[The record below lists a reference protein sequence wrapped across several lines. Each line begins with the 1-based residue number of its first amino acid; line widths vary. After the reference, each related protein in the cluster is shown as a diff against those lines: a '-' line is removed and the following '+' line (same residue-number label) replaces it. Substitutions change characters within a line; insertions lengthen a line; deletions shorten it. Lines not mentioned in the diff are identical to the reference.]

1 MEDQIIGSDGRLYV
15 GEDAGA
21 YQLVQGIEEGYIAGD
36 EIVGAAPR
44 FLGSARVNPQLRAR
58 LAAALAQRA
67 GGALGGFRPQLAA
80 FQTGPRVV
88 PAAQGPIREVVQGLY
103 IASVGAGVASDIQFN
118 ATMLFRPS
126 RLMVGG
132 SFAPFF
138 VISDIKVGADSL
150 FLSTGPVPA
159 EAFLPD
165 AVTASALKR
174 RSAAPGTPIIITVQ
188 NTDGATHPFRG
199 ALFGEASDV
208 STCA

>member
-21 YQLVQGIEEGYIAGD
+21 YSLVQGIEDGYIAGD
-36 EIVGAAPR
+36 EIIGQAPR
-44 FLGSARVNPQLRAR
+44 FLGSPRVNPALRQR

-67 GGALGGFRPQLAA
+67 GALGGFRPQLAA

-88 PAAQGPIREVVQGLY
+88 PAGQGPIREVVQGLY
-103 IASVGAGVASDIQFN
+103 TASVATGATADIQFN
-118 ATMLFRPS
+118 ATMLFRPT

-174 RSAAPGTPIIITVQ
+174 RSASPGTPIIVSVQ
-188 NTDGATHPFRG
+188 NTDGAAHPFRG

-208 STCA
+208 SACG